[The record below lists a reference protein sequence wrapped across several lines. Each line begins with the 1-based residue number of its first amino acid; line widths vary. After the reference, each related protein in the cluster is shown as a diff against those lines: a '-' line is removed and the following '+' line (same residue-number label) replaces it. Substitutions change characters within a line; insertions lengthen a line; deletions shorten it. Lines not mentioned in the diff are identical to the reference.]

1 MSRHTR
7 EKRKLQKPKQE
18 AQINDEKTVFDVIA
32 LLSGADINTKPNMAK
47 FLKDYVKCITGNT
60 VKKPEFYPIFDMP
73 INKWFVKFLDG
84 HELIFDIG

>member
-1 MSRHTR
+1 
-7 EKRKLQKPKQE
+7 
-18 AQINDEKTVFDVIA
+18 
-32 LLSGADINTKPNMAK
+32 MAK